1 MSNLSDLLPA
11 GAAAK
16 QLTFTDSGSGISSK
30 APVVLNSDGT
40 VAQITG
46 STITEAVGAL
56 SSQIGTLYCAADSTF
71 YDETTDKLVAVNAS
85 QSGIEAAYATI
96 SGSSTSWVTATNT
109 TAFLTDD
116 RYQTVA
122 NITDSN
128 QFVVSFYKNADSYPY
143 VLVATIDTSGGS
155 IVWSTTPVVVNSAN
169 CYYYCSVAYDPTS
182 GNIVCSYNTSTST
195 SMSSKVGTISGTGA
209 SATVS
214 FGSAA
219 VISSTVNLGD
229 HTMCSVG
236 SGKVMLTGYNASTG
250 RGNAYIGTVSGTS
263 VSWGALAE
271 TDPNSTIQARHPLCT
286 YIPRLDR
293 VALGYSD
300 VNPSTYNSSVA
311 IGAVSGTSTSWGTN
325 TKISSSNYSYPT
337 IPIDQP
343 NIGKMVVI
351 YALSNTLYAH
361 TGTINTSTNVYTVD
375 SSVFTIASNYGHSHP
390 GQILSVCSDNDDQVP
405 VSMRD
410 ASGGASGDKMFVKL
424 YTGGGTATN
433 LTATNFVGVA
443 DSAISA
449 SAAGSVIVQGGTVSG
464 ITLPANANTFG
475 ATVEWEADRS
485 NQTTGV
491 YDPDNQSIV
500 YLYVDVT
507 NSSYPTIVEGNISG
521 DTLTFGTPA
530 VVTSSGANV
539 SAIAY
544 ETTSNKFLCQY
555 TDGAYGGDII
565 GKIVTLSGGT
575 FTMGNSATIFS
586 DSTNYVYNSCVA
598 GGGYVGSVAILDGG
612 TYALHANLIDIS
624 GATPTIGTEATL
636 SGVSNNRMYR
646 HTITYDSTASKFI
659 IVCNDNSSNSYYSIG
674 SVSGSDMTLTSGT
687 QFGDSGADDS
697 TSAYYLAAIDKT
709 FFTSQKASDGTTNL
723 RLASL
728 SGSTLTFGTAVNLG
742 SPVTGTQYMGDVD
755 YDTVNSKIVVTLPS
769 AGGAGDANCFT
780 MDSTGTTLTYNN
792 DLISVGNSV
801 FSYNSTMI
809 YHTAAQK
816 SVLGYDYL
824 DSGATDFAGKSN
836 IFNVGTVPVG
846 SKYFVQ
852 TDGTLSTTADTPSV
866 NAGLAISTTSLL
878 LNGDS

>member
-16 QLTFTDSGSGISSK
+16 QLTFTDSGSGIASK

-46 STITEAVGAL
+46 STLTEAVGAL

-155 IVWSTTPVVVNSAN
+155 IVWSTTPVVVNSSN

-300 VNPSTYNSSVA
+300 VNPGTYHSRVA

-325 TKISSSNYSYPT
+325 TTIDSTNYTYPT
-337 IPIDQP
+337 IVIDQP
-343 NIGKMVVI
+343 NIGKLVAINVKSNTI
-351 YALSNTLYAH
+351 YAY

-375 SSVFTIASNYGHSHP
+375 SSAFTIASGYGHSHP
-390 GQILSVCSDNDDQVP
+390 GTVLSVCSDNDDQVP

-410 ASGGASGDKMFVKL
+410 AGSGASADKMFVKL

-464 ITLPANANTFG
+464 VSSGTGLSLGTAAEVDG
-475 ATVEWEADRS
+475 AGNSVP
-485 NQTTGV
+485 QGIV
-491 YDPDNQSIV
+491 YDSNENKIVVVFQDAGASYSGAAAVGTVSGTSI
-500 YLYVDVT
+500 
-507 NSSYPTIVEGNISG
+507 S
-521 DTLTFGTPA
+521 FGTPVTFDADGIYYA
-530 VVTSSGANV
+530 VACFDSSNNKVVIAYADTGNSNYLTAIVGTVSGTSISYGSPVVVESSSGADYKGIAYDANAQKV
-539 SAIAY
+539 VIGWRDAGNSNYGSAIVG
-544 ETTSNKFLCQY
+544 TVSGTSISF
-555 TDGAYGGDII
+555 
-565 GKIVTLSGGT
+565 GT
-575 FTMGNSATIFS
+575 KAAFNSAAANVYGVTYDSNAQKVVFS
-586 DSTNYVYNSCVA
+586 YRDDGTGSGYGRSIVGTVSGTGISFGSATTFDANSYSNNISSGYDSTNNKVIVVFRDQGNSNYGTARVGTVSGTSISFGTAAVFNTEDTQGMSGGCVA
-598 GGGYVGSVAILDGG
+598 EDVNAQKIIIAGDGG
-612 TYALHANLIDIS
+612 TSGGMVVSGTVSGTDITFDTPITTDV
-624 GATPTIGTEATL
+624 GAGENKVI
-636 SGVSNNRMYR
+636 
-646 HTITYDSTASKFI
+646 YDS
-659 IVCNDNSSNSYYSIG
+659 SSNKVVLTYQAESDSYKC
-674 SVSGSDMTLTSGT
+674 VARMTTYGDLPLTVGTKYYVTTSG
-687 QFGDSGADDS
+687 G
-697 TSAYYLAAIDKT
+697 
-709 FFTSQKASDGTTNL
+709 
-723 RLASL
+723 
-728 SGSTLTFGTAVNLG
+728 
-742 SPVTGTQYMGDVD
+742 
-755 YDTVNSKIVVTLPS
+755 
-769 AGGAGDANCFT
+769 
-780 MDSTGTTLTYNN
+780 
-792 DLISVGNSV
+792 
-801 FSYNSTMI
+801 FSS
-809 YHTAAQK
+809 
-816 SVLGYDYL
+816 S
-824 DSGATDFAGKSN
+824 
-836 IFNVGTVPVG
+836 
-846 SKYFVQ
+846 
-852 TDGTLSTTADTPSV
+852 ADTPSV
-866 NAGLAISTTSLL
+866 NAGLAISTTSLTY
-878 LNGDS
+878 

>member
-16 QLTFTDSGSGISSK
+16 QLTFTDSGSGIASK

-46 STITEAVGAL
+46 STLTEAVGAL

-155 IVWSTTPVVVNSAN
+155 IVWSTTPVVVNSSN

-300 VNPSTYNSSVA
+300 VNPGTYHSRVA

-325 TKISSSNYSYPT
+325 TTIDSTNYTYPT
-337 IPIDQP
+337 IVIDQP
-343 NIGKMVVI
+343 NIGKLVAINVKSNTI
-351 YALSNTLYAH
+351 YAY

-375 SSVFTIASNYGHSHP
+375 SSAFTIASGYGHSHP
-390 GQILSVCSDNDDQVP
+390 GTVLSVCSDNDDQVP

-410 ASGGASGDKMFVKL
+410 AGSGASADKMFVKL

-464 ITLPANANTFG
+464 VSSGTGLSLGTAAEVDGTANSVPEAIIYDSNENKVVIPFQNAADSYHG
-475 ATVEWEADRS
+475 YAAVGTV
-485 NQTTGV
+485 
-491 YDPDNQSIV
+491 
-500 YLYVDVT
+500 
-507 NSSYPTIVEGNISG
+507 SG
-521 DTLTFGTPA
+521 DSISFGSPVEFNNGTTNYMMGCFDSSNNKIVIGYADGSNAYYLTVVVGTVSGSSISFGTP
-530 VVTSSGANV
+530 VVAESSDAASYQEMAFDSNANKVVIGWKDSGNSNYGSAIVGTVSGTSISFGTKAAFNSALTYVHGVTYDSNAQKVVFSYRDDGTGSGYGRSIVGTVSGTGISFGSATTFDATAYSSG
-539 SAIAY
+539 
-544 ETTSNKFLCQY
+544 
-555 TDGAYGGDII
+555 I
-565 GKIVTLSGGT
+565 GSGY
-575 FTMGNSATIFS
+575 
-586 DSTNYVYNSCVA
+586 DSTNNKVIVGYKDQGNSNYGTAV
-598 GGGYVGSVAILDGG
+598 VG
-612 TYALHANLIDIS
+612 T
-624 GATPTIGTEATL
+624 
-636 SGVSNNRMYR
+636 
-646 HTITYDSTASKFI
+646 
-659 IVCNDNSSNSYYSIG
+659 
-674 SVSGSDMTLTSGT
+674 VSGTSI
-687 QFGDSGADDS
+687 S
-697 TSAYYLAAIDKT
+697 
-709 FFTSQKASDGTTNL
+709 
-723 RLASL
+723 
-728 SGSTLTFGTAVNLG
+728 FGTATAFG
-742 SPVTGTQYMGDVD
+742 SEAMSGAFGHYITEDV
-755 YDTVNSKIVVTLPS
+755 SAQKIVI
-769 AGGAGDANCFT
+769 AG
-780 MDSTGTTLTYNN
+780 
-792 DLISVGNSV
+792 
-801 FSYNSTMI
+801 
-809 YHTAAQK
+809 
-816 SVLGYDYL
+816 
-824 DSGATDFAGKSN
+824 
-836 IFNVGTVPVG
+836 
-846 SKYFVQ
+846 
-852 TDGTLSTTADTPSV
+852 
-866 NAGLAISTTSLL
+866 
-878 LNGDS
+878 

>member
-742 SPVTGTQYMGDVD
+742 APVTGTQYMGDVD

>member
-11 GAAAK
+11 GASAK
-16 QLTFTDSGSGISSK
+16 QLTFTDSGSGIATK
-30 APVVLNSDGT
+30 KPVILNSDGT

-46 STITEAVGAL
+46 STLTEAVGAL

-96 SGSSTSWVTATNT
+96 SGSSTSWVTATDT

-155 IVWSTTPVVVNSAN
+155 IVWSTTPVVVNSSN

-300 VNPSTYNSSVA
+300 INPSTYHSSVA

-343 NIGKMVVI
+343 NIGKLVVI
-351 YALSNTLYAH
+351 YALSNTIYAH

-375 SSVFTIASNYGHSHP
+375 SSVFTIASNYAHSHP

-464 ITLPANANTFG
+464 L
-475 ATVEWEADRS
+475 S
-485 NQTTGV
+485 SLTT
-491 YDPDNQSIV
+491 
-500 YLYVDVT
+500 
-507 NSSYPTIVEGNISG
+507 
-521 DTLTFGTPA
+521 
-530 VVTSSGANV
+530 
-539 SAIAY
+539 
-544 ETTSNKFLCQY
+544 
-555 TDGAYGGDII
+555 
-565 GKIVTLSGGT
+565 
-575 FTMGNSATIFS
+575 
-586 DSTNYVYNSCVA
+586 
-598 GGGYVGSVAILDGG
+598 
-612 TYALHANLIDIS
+612 
-624 GATPTIGTEATL
+624 
-636 SGVSNNRMYR
+636 
-646 HTITYDSTASKFI
+646 
-659 IVCNDNSSNSYYSIG
+659 
-674 SVSGSDMTLTSGT
+674 
-687 QFGDSGADDS
+687 
-697 TSAYYLAAIDKT
+697 
-709 FFTSQKASDGTTNL
+709 
-723 RLASL
+723 
-728 SGSTLTFGTAVNLG
+728 
-742 SPVTGTQYMGDVD
+742 
-755 YDTVNSKIVVTLPS
+755 
-769 AGGAGDANCFT
+769 
-780 MDSTGTTLTYNN
+780 
-792 DLISVGNSV
+792 
-801 FSYNSTMI
+801 
-809 YHTAAQK
+809 
-816 SVLGYDYL
+816 
-824 DSGATDFAGKSN
+824 
-836 IFNVGTVPVG
+836 G

-852 TDGTLSTTADTPSV
+852 TDGTFGTSADSPSV

>member
-46 STITEAVGAL
+46 STITEGVGAL

-155 IVWSTTPVVVNSAN
+155 IVWSTTPVVVNSSN

-182 GNIVCSYNTSTST
+182 GNIVCHYNTSTST

-229 HTMCSVG
+229 PTMCSVG

-271 TDPNSTIQARHPLCT
+271 TDPNSTIQARHTLCT

-311 IGAVSGTSTSWGTN
+311 IGTVSGTSTSWGTN

-337 IPIDQP
+337 VPIDQP
-343 NIGKMVVI
+343 NIGKLVVI
-351 YALSNTLYAH
+351 YRLSNSIYAH

-375 SSVFTIASNYGHSHP
+375 SSIFTIASNYGPSSCI
-390 GQILSVCSDNDDQVP
+390 G
-405 VSMRD
+405 
-410 ASGGASGDKMFVKL
+410 FVEL
-424 YTGGGTATN
+424 
-433 LTATNFVGVA
+433 
-443 DSAISA
+443 
-449 SAAGSVIVQGGTVSG
+449 
-464 ITLPANANTFG
+464 
-475 ATVEWEADRS
+475 
-485 NQTTGV
+485 
-491 YDPDNQSIV
+491 
-500 YLYVDVT
+500 
-507 NSSYPTIVEGNISG
+507 
-521 DTLTFGTPA
+521 
-530 VVTSSGANV
+530 
-539 SAIAY
+539 
-544 ETTSNKFLCQY
+544 
-555 TDGAYGGDII
+555 
-565 GKIVTLSGGT
+565 
-575 FTMGNSATIFS
+575 
-586 DSTNYVYNSCVA
+586 
-598 GGGYVGSVAILDGG
+598 
-612 TYALHANLIDIS
+612 
-624 GATPTIGTEATL
+624 
-636 SGVSNNRMYR
+636 
-646 HTITYDSTASKFI
+646 
-659 IVCNDNSSNSYYSIG
+659 
-674 SVSGSDMTLTSGT
+674 
-687 QFGDSGADDS
+687 
-697 TSAYYLAAIDKT
+697 
-709 FFTSQKASDGTTNL
+709 
-723 RLASL
+723 
-728 SGSTLTFGTAVNLG
+728 
-742 SPVTGTQYMGDVD
+742 
-755 YDTVNSKIVVTLPS
+755 
-769 AGGAGDANCFT
+769 
-780 MDSTGTTLTYNN
+780 
-792 DLISVGNSV
+792 
-801 FSYNSTMI
+801 
-809 YHTAAQK
+809 
-816 SVLGYDYL
+816 
-824 DSGATDFAGKSN
+824 
-836 IFNVGTVPVG
+836 
-846 SKYFVQ
+846 
-852 TDGTLSTTADTPSV
+852 
-866 NAGLAISTTSLL
+866 
-878 LNGDS
+878 